1 MNDSIGMTRS
11 SQNNYHGAKL
21 VIVLSVI
28 LGCGHVLCAQT
39 TASIDPAR
47 EVVPPTI
54 PRASTSLTLP
64 DCIISPDDV
73 LTISVFDAPDVT
85 GEYRVSPTGE
95 IEIPLLSAPIVA
107 AGQTPGQLAELI
119 SKKYRA
125 SEVYTHARVTVAIKE
140 SHVHAIAIAG
150 AVKKPQIYPVFGKI
164 TLMDLLSQAEGLA
177 DDSGSLAIV
186 TRGDIAT
193 PILNSSVKCEAAN
206 KPAFCEST
214 FSVDLSRLTQMGDP
228 TLNIELYPG
237 DRVTVQ
243 RAGIVYVVGAVNKP
257 GGFPLKTGQER
268 MTVIQALA
276 LAEDIKPTAAQKR
289 AMIIGKTLPRQT
301 VAKKLQSTSPRCWKA
316 TNQIP
321 SSRPMTFSLFPTVP
335 GNERFAEALKL
346 PSPLPRG
353 ELFIITEAE

>member
-1 MNDSIGMTRS
+1 MIKPAGMARRPRRNVRGSTFI
-11 SQNNYHGAKL
+11 AVCVL
-21 VIVLSVI
+21 VLAW
-28 LGCGHVLCAQT
+28 GHHLCAQT

-47 EVVPPTI
+47 EIVPANI
-54 PRASTSLTLP
+54 PRAGSPLILP

-73 LTISVFDAPDVT
+73 LTISVYDAPDVT

-95 IEIPLLSAPIVA
+95 IEIPLLAAPIVA
-107 AGQTPGQLAELI
+107 AGLTPGQLSDLI
-119 SKKYRA
+119 GEKYRA
-125 SEVYTHARVTVAIKE
+125 SEIYTHPRVNVSIKE
-140 SHVHAIAIAG
+140 SRIHAIAIAG

-164 TLMDLLSQAEGLA
+164 TLLDLVSQAEGLA

-186 TRGDIAT
+186 TRGDIAML
-193 PILNSSVKCEAAN
+193 ILNSSAGCEAAN
-206 KPAFCEST
+206 KPTFCEST

-228 TLNIELYPG
+228 LLNIELYPG

-289 AMIIGKTLPRQT
+289 AMIIRKNPAKTDGREEIAVNLTKVLEGHEPDSQLQANDILFVPDSAGKRALR
-301 VAKKLQSTSPRCWKA
+301 R
-316 TNQIP
+316 
-321 SSRPMTFSLFPTVP
+321 
-335 GNERFAEALKL
+335 GAEAA
-346 PSPLPRG
+346 
-353 ELFIITEAE
+353 ITAATWGVIYHY